1 MQQRV
6 PHPYYERGLDT
17 KGACMNGKTIELKD
31 SQGNPFKAYLSLP
44 KGGRGPGVVMGLDI
58 HGLRPLYHEI
68 ADLFAEQ
75 GYLTILPDYFWDV
88 QRGEDGSYRTTLKFP
103 TCVEVVKTSM
113 AALKQMPECNG
124 KLAITGFCLGGN
136 LAYLGVA
143 RFGADAAASYY
154 GTRLHTFLDEV
165 DAIKK
170 PLLLHIAEHDQTYP
184 DAERDKIL
192 AAVKKNPRITA
203 HVYKA
208 PHGFA
213 SSSYTPDA
221 AQLAHARTFELFNT
235 LK

>member
-1 MQQRV
+1 V
-6 PHPYYERGLDT
+6 
-17 KGACMNGKTIELKD
+17 NGKTIKLKD
-31 SQGNPFKAYLSLP
+31 SQGNPFDAYLSLP

-58 HGLRPLYHEI
+58 HGLRPLYQEI

-75 GYLTILPDYFWDV
+75 GYLTVVPDYFWDV
-88 QRGEDGSYRTTLKFP
+88 KRGDDGSFRTTVKFP
-103 TCVEVVKTSM
+103 TCLEVVKSSM
-113 AALKQMPECNG
+113 AALKAMPECNG
-124 KLAITGFCLGGN
+124 RAAVTGFCLGGN
-136 LAYLGVA
+136 LAYVGVS
-143 RFGADAAASYY
+143 RLGADAASSYY

-165 DAIKK
+165 EQIKK
-170 PLLLHIAEHDQTYP
+170 PLILHVAEHDHTYP

-192 AAVKKNPRITA
+192 AAVKKNPQITA

-221 AQLAHARTFELFNT
+221 AGLAHARTFALFNT